1 MVSAVYRGWRIAEDL
16 KNNYGIEEYIEKPF
30 RITEVLKAVQR
41 LLAERDQ
48 KKKDHPGDVRDPEAV
63 SAEAEKALA
72 DGIAAYKAGQ
82 IDLAIEH
89 LAKGV
94 QIDPLA
100 YRLRYHLA
108 LLYGK
113 KGMVYEGISELE
125 RAVDL
130 NPKHFPALKN
140 LAVLY
145 EKAGFKH
152 KAVEMWERCAPIAPD
167 EVTRESIK
175 KHVVEL
181 L

>member
-1 MVSAVYRGWRIAEDL
+1 M
-16 KNNYGIEEYIEKPF
+16 
-30 RITEVLKAVQR
+30 
-41 LLAERDQ
+41 
-48 KKKDHPGDVRDPEAV
+48 
-63 SAEAEKALA
+63 SAEAEEALQS
-72 DGIAAYKAGQ
+72 GIAAYRAGEL
-82 IDLAIEH
+82 DSAIES
-89 LAKGV
+89 LKRGV
-94 QIDPLA
+94 AIDPLA

-113 KGMVYEGISELE
+113 KGLIYEGISELE

-152 KAVEMWERCAPIAPD
+152 KATEMWERGIHNAPD
-167 EVTRESIK
+167 LATRESIK
-175 KHVVEL
+175 RHLMEL